1 LKAQLVNLKVIV
13 MKKIFLLF
21 TLSILVFSCKNSE
34 EKTEDPNASGIEETN
49 VDLLQSKMYK
59 GEFIYMADAAVLKGD
74 TYIFG
79 VKMDDM
85 AAKLGERV
93 APIKK
98 DEFDMVPV
106 IVKGTVT
113 HKAQDQEGWD
123 QILTITEILEVSPEP
138 AKADVK
144 IGEKK
149 S

>member
-1 LKAQLVNLKVIV
+1 

-21 TLSILVFSCKNSE
+21 MLSIIVFSCKNSE
-34 EKTEDPNASGIEETN
+34 EKTIDTVAPETEEVFLHN
-49 VDLLQSKMYK
+49 KMYK

-79 VKMDDM
+79 VKMDEM

-93 APIKK
+93 ALIKN

-106 IVKGTVT
+106 IVKGTVAP
-113 HKAQDQEGWD
+113 KEKDQEGWD
-123 QILTITEILEVSPEP
+123 QILTITEILEVSSAP

-144 IGEKK
+144 IEDKK
-149 S
+149 N

>member
-1 LKAQLVNLKVIV
+1 
-13 MKKIFLLF
+13 
-21 TLSILVFSCKNSE
+21 
-34 EKTEDPNASGIEETN
+34 
-49 VDLLQSKMYK
+49 
-59 GEFIYMADAAVLKGD
+59 MADAAVLKGD

-79 VKMDDM
+79 VKMDEM

-106 IVKGTVT
+106 IVKGTIT
-113 HKAQDQEGWD
+113 HKEKDQEGWD
-123 QILTITEILEVSPEP
+123 QILTITEILEVSPVP